1 MTYILTA
8 HQPHA
13 ARPPLPRAP
22 VTQQQGATSPGDL
35 AAALAV
41 GRAAEHFDIAL
52 YGLAAVLVLPELFFA
67 ALPPLQG
74 LLAALG
80 LLALGLAVRP
90 LGTLAGQ
97 ALQLRFGRT
106 AQLTG
111 ATLGLGAASCLTAL
125 LPGSAELGGLAV
137 ALLVACRL
145 LQGLAAGAAW
155 DSAPSLLAMQV
166 PERQRARCE
175 RLAQLGAPLGLA
187 LAAGL
192 VATLQ
197 QSLGA
202 DDYLDWGWR
211 FPFMVALAIQ
221 VVALFARLQLVL
233 DDDHADTLHVSELD
247 GADLPELLRAPQ
259 AAGLKEISTGV
270 GLALAGAALAA
281 LVSVGL
287 LAWTRLHAPGQTA
300 ALLPWL
306 AGGALLAA
314 AMLPLAGRLADR
326 LGQRQ
331 ALVALT
337 LGIALLGLV
346 SPWLLDGGESGR
358 QMLLLLG
365 CALFGLSQ
373 ALMATQ
379 LAQVFPA
386 RRRHLGAA
394 LATDIAVLASAG
406 LAPLALLA
414 LGVPLAASALGL
426 LLLAASAATLWALQT
441 ALQPAAQLPDSL
453 WWLKQD
459 NRPTP
464 SR

>member
-1 MTYILTA
+1 MTHLLTA
-8 HQPHA
+8 HPPYA
-13 ARPPLPRAP
+13 AQRPPARLPLTPRH
-22 VTQQQGATSPGDL
+22 GATSPGDL

-41 GRAAEHFDIAL
+41 GRAAEYFDIAL
-52 YGLAAVLVLPELFFA
+52 YSLAAVLVLPELFFS
-67 ALPPLQG
+67 ALAPLQR

-97 ALQLRFGRT
+97 ALQLRVGRA

-111 ATLGLGAASCLTAL
+111 ATLSLGAASCLTAL
-125 LPGSAELGGLAV
+125 LPGSAEAGGLAL

-166 PERQRARCE
+166 PERQRARSE

-187 LAAGL
+187 LAAAL

-197 QSLGA
+197 QTLGA

-211 FPFMVALAIQ
+211 FPFMVGLGVQ

-233 DDDHADTLHVSELD
+233 DDDHGDTLHSSELD
-247 GADLPELLRAPQ
+247 GADLPELLRASQ
-259 AAGLKEISTGV
+259 AAGLKEIGTGV
-270 GLALAGAALAA
+270 GLALASGALVA

-287 LAWTRLHAPGQTA
+287 LGWTQLHAPGQST
-300 ALLPWL
+300 ALLLWL
-306 AGGALLAA
+306 VGGALLAA
-314 AMLPLAGRLADR
+314 AMLPLAGRLADH

-331 ALVALT
+331 ALAALT

-346 SPWLLDGGESGR
+346 SPWLLNGGESGR

-365 CALFGLSQ
+365 CALYGLSQ
-373 ALMATQ
+373 TLLGTVA
-379 LAQVFPA
+379 AQVFPA

-394 LATDIAVLASAG
+394 LATDFATLACAG

-414 LGVPLAASALGL
+414 LGTSVAAAALGW
-426 LLLAASAATLWALQT
+426 LLLAASAVTLWALH
-441 ALQPAAQLPDSL
+441 AAARPAAQLPDSL

-459 NRPTP
+459 NRPSP
-464 SR
+464 